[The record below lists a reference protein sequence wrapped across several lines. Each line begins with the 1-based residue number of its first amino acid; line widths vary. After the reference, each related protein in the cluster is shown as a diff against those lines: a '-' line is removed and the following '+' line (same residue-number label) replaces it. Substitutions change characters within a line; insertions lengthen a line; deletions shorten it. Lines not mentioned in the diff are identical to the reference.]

1 MVCVILLDLFIIIIN
16 YKINILKKKGLIKV
30 EEILKILATGMKF
43 LSTEEIDGK
52 TGDDI
57 YQDPLL
63 EDDETKLRKEIE

>member
-1 MVCVILLDLFIIIIN
+1 
-16 YKINILKKKGLIKV
+16 V

-63 EDDETKLRKEIE
+63 EDDETKMRREIE

>member
-1 MVCVILLDLFIIIIN
+1 M
-16 YKINILKKKGLIKV
+16 

-63 EDDETKLRKEIE
+63 EDDETKLRRDIE

>member
-1 MVCVILLDLFIIIIN
+1 
-16 YKINILKKKGLIKV
+16 V